1 MQLILVIVS
10 ESKICQG
17 VDGRVILKWAFKNG
31 KGGICLIDL
40 TQDRDRWRAIV
51 NAVMNF
57 GFSKM
62 QGIS

>member
-1 MQLILVIVS
+1 MQLILVIVT

-17 VDGRVILKWAFKNG
+17 VDGRVILKWAFTNG
-31 KGGICLIDL
+31 KGGICLIGL

-57 GFSKM
+57 GFSKFR
-62 QGIS
+62 GIS